1 MPKNSPQTIT
11 GSSVFQPKSGKQP
24 LLEHLRRAE
33 GRPLDLVSFVNY
45 PTISGIAAVIL
56 LLLLV
61 WFDLQAPQCR
71 RMLESVV
78 RKLVVLCTV
87 FDPG

>member
-11 GSSVFQPKSGKQP
+11 GSSVYTAKGGKQT

-33 GRPLDLVSFVNY
+33 GRPLGPVSFVNY
-45 PTISGIAAVIL
+45 STISGIAAVFVL
-56 LLLLV
+56 LLLG

-71 RMLESVV
+71 RMLESVA

-87 FDPG
+87 FDL